1 MGFMYL
7 EEVQGGSMRR
17 ILMKSMRRQKT
28 FFEKRQGKNR
38 KRKTKGDISVEK
50 IQNWI
55 WGSPNIM
62 LKWS

>member
-1 MGFMYL
+1 
-7 EEVQGGSMRR
+7 MRR

-38 KRKTKGDISVEK
+38 KRKTKGDILVEK

-55 WGSPNIM
+55 WGSPNII

>member
-1 MGFMYL
+1 MRKYKEDIKEKY
-7 EEVQGGSMRR
+7 EEAKK
-17 ILMKSMRRQKT
+17 I
-28 FFEKRQGKNR
+28 FEKSQGKNR

-55 WGSPNIM
+55 WGSPNII